1 MNLNLQ
7 LKSSG
12 RSHALNQFMLVMKL
26 IVILLTIVIMQVKAS
41 SFAQKVTLDKVNAP
55 LREIVNE
62 IRTQSG
68 YDFLYNNMVLKAA
81 NPITINVRNA
91 SIETVLAICF
101 ENQPLT
107 YTISDKFIVI
117 KRDTNNKA
125 IVPVD
130 ISGKVTDEK
139 GLPLPGAS
147 IKVKGT
153 NLATSTD
160 INGEFKLGNIESAS
174 VLTVSF
180 LGFET
185 QEFSV
190 GNRNSI
196 NIILIENAEG
206 LNEVVVV
213 GYGIQEKINLT
224 GAVSTVDSKS
234 IENRPVSNLATALQ
248 GTSPGLVV
256 TRTSG
261 QPGNEGVKIQL
272 RGATS
277 ANGNVN
283 PLLVVDG
290 VSAPI
295 SALESLNPNDID
307 NVSILKDAAAAAIY
321 GAQAAGGVI
330 LVTTKKGVPGKTK
343 IQYSNLFGADKMLNV
358 PKRMTLL
365 EEVKYSNLAAKNSG
379 GAQPY
384 TDAEIKLI
392 NEGVEYYVNP
402 TDSNRYVFLNQ
413 KDLVSQ
419 TLRNVTEMQTH
430 NIAVSG
436 GAEKLNFLVS
446 LGAYSKDGAFKV
458 GPDKYNRYNG
468 RINLGAKLTKHVSID
483 SRISYTRE
491 KSEMPSENVPRL
503 LFETLRLRQ
512 RWPIFTPEG
521 RLSGEASF
529 SANQAYA
536 ELLEGGYDNRDKN
549 NFDGVFTLKVADL
562 VKGLQLRGIYGAT
575 NNRLDRD
582 HFKRTVQL
590 WGRIFPMN
598 NMNSPNLFQVTRGLY
613 NTNNLQYLADYSL
626 NLGAKHNFNLLAG
639 YQFEDS
645 RSSSIYTSAQNL
657 ASNDLPTLGMGDDAT
672 KTNSQTVNTYAYQSY
687 FGRLSYNYQSRYLF
701 EATIRTDESSRLAPG
716 LRVKTFPS
724 VSAAWNIHKE
734 NWIHESSFVS
744 SLRLRASW
752 GQLGSALGNII
763 GNYDYANILLRNN
776 QLVLGSAEERA
787 MYFYQNVVPSSS
799 LTWET
804 VETSNGGLDFGM
816 FDNKLSVVADYY
828 VKFNRNMLTP
838 LQLPVTFGVAT
849 PRTNNG
855 ELKSWGWEV
864 QANFRNKIRKDFY
877 YSLGFNLSDN
887 QNKVMNYAG
896 RKVVTPAVVN
906 ILEGYPLNSIW
917 GYQTDGYFQSQTE
930 VAAAPFYNARTGVGD
945 VKYVDKNGDNRIDNG
960 SGLLEKNGDL
970 VYLGTD
976 QPRYNFGINGGFD
989 WKNFDFSFFLQGVG
1003 SRTFYATL
1011 NTVNPQSTAAQNPL
1025 AIHNDYW
1032 TEENRNAAFPRPYT
1046 GGQHN
1051 YAFSDRWIL
1060 DGKYMRLKNIQLGY
1074 SLPTNLLKKVHL
1086 ARARVYFSGQDILT
1100 FTKLGIFDQI
1110 FNPEY
1115 INNVD
1120 FDYPFSATASVGLNI
1135 TF

>member
-1 MNLNLQ
+1 
-7 LKSSG
+7 
-12 RSHALNQFMLVMKL
+12 
-26 IVILLTIVIMQVKAS
+26 
-41 SFAQKVTLDKVNAP
+41 
-55 LREIVNE
+55 
-62 IRTQSG
+62 
-68 YDFLYNNMVLKAA
+68 
-81 NPITINVRNA
+81 
-91 SIETVLAICF
+91 
-101 ENQPLT
+101 
-107 YTISDKFIVI
+107 
-117 KRDTNNKA
+117 
-125 IVPVD
+125 
-130 ISGKVTDEK
+130 
-139 GLPLPGAS
+139 
-147 IKVKGT
+147 
-153 NLATSTD
+153 
-160 INGEFKLGNIESAS
+160 
-174 VLTVSF
+174 
-180 LGFET
+180 
-185 QEFSV
+185 
-190 GNRNSI
+190 
-196 NIILIENAEG
+196 
-206 LNEVVVV
+206 
-213 GYGIQEKINLT
+213 
-224 GAVSTVDSKS
+224 
-234 IENRPVSNLATALQ
+234 
-248 GTSPGLVV
+248 
-256 TRTSG
+256 
-261 QPGNEGVKIQL
+261 
-272 RGATS
+272 
-277 ANGNVN
+277 
-283 PLLVVDG
+283 
-290 VSAPI
+290 
-295 SALESLNPNDID
+295 
-307 NVSILKDAAAAAIY
+307 
-321 GAQAAGGVI
+321 
-330 LVTTKKGVPGKTK
+330 
-343 IQYSNLFGADKMLNV
+343 
-358 PKRMTLL
+358 
-365 EEVKYSNLAAKNSG
+365 
-379 GAQPY
+379 
-384 TDAEIKLI
+384 
-392 NEGVEYYVNP
+392 
-402 TDSNRYVFLNQ
+402 
-413 KDLVSQ
+413 
-419 TLRNVTEMQTH
+419 
-430 NIAVSG
+430 
-436 GAEKLNFLVS
+436 
-446 LGAYSKDGAFKV
+446 
-458 GPDKYNRYNG
+458 
-468 RINLGAKLTKHVSID
+468 
-483 SRISYTRE
+483 
-491 KSEMPSENVPRL
+491 
-503 LFETLRLRQ
+503 
-512 RWPIFTPEG
+512 
-521 RLSGEASF
+521 
-529 SANQAYA
+529 
-536 ELLEGGYDNRDKN
+536 
-549 NFDGVFTLKVADL
+549 
-562 VKGLQLRGIYGAT
+562 
-575 NNRLDRD
+575 
-582 HFKRTVQL
+582 
-590 WGRIFPMN
+590 MN

-613 NTNNLQYLADYSL
+613 NTNNLQFLADYSL

-645 RSSSIYTSAQNL
+645 RNSSIYTSSQNL
-657 ASNDLPTLGMGDDAT
+657 SSNDLPTLGMGDDAT
-672 KTNSQTVNTYAYQSY
+672 KKNSQTVNTYAYQSY

-804 VETSNGGLDFGM
+804 VETSNGGLDFGI
-816 FDNKLSVVADYY
+816 FDNKLSVSADYY

-864 QANFRNKIRKDFY
+864 QANYRNKIRKDFY

-917 GYQTDGYFQSQTE
+917 GYQTDGYFQSQAE

-945 VKYVDKNGDNRIDNG
+945 VKYVDKNGDKRIDNG
-960 SGLLEKNGDL
+960 IGLLEQNGDL

-1051 YAFSDRWIL
+1051 YAFSDRWML

-1086 ARARVYFSGQDILT
+1086 ERARVYFSGQDILA

-1115 INNVD
+1115 VNNVD
-1120 FDYPFSATASVGLNI
+1120 FDYPFSATASIGLNI